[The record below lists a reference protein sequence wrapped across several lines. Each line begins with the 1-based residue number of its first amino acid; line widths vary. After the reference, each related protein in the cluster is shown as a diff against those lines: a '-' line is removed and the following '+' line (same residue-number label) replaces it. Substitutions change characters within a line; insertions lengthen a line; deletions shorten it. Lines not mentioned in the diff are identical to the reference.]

1 MCDSRFLLCVFGE
14 GGVEVF
20 KACHWPVQ
28 EMVQVTLS
36 LIGPLPAGFPRWH
49 AASSRGYQEWPLW
62 LLLEI
67 SCCLHGISL
76 YRLIHG
82 FYGGPLVA
90 DLHILAIQNAFY
102 PQNGCLRIPASHVS
116 LHFTPRSHTIIQKRY
131 YNNDQSRQISSPV
144 RTFLTTY
151 HANYR
156 LYWHSYRLLLIIP
169 GTH

>member
-1 MCDSRFLLCVFGE
+1 MERTFPYIVCLLDTQALDVRFSLSFMCFWWGGGGGLQSLPLASSRDG
-14 GGVEVF
+14 
-20 KACHWPVQ
+20 
-28 EMVQVTLS
+28 
-36 LIGPLPAGFPRWH
+36 
-49 AASSRGYQEWPLW
+49 ASSRGYQEWPLW

-131 YNNDQSRQISSPV
+131 YNNDQSRQISSLV